1 MYNSVVAVFVEVRF
15 WLMINDNPALKPIYY
30 AFMPSRLAITVV
42 KSIPVGVALKVIDD
56 MEAFDISKKCV
67 LSVETDEKRDPGGDR
82 GELQGLHR
90 SRRVHIDGAA
100 RDRARHRGQGG
111 PAVQSE
117 DVQE

>member
-42 KSIPVGVALKVIDD
+42 KSIPVGMALKVIDD

-67 LSVETDEKRDPGGDR
+67 LSVEVDEKRDPGGDR